1 MEFSIFI
8 NMHSISITPIRFKS
22 ETIFLG
28 ACNQWELRAL
38 HLMIMKHWL
47 TFCLFPVKQIQIDSQ
62 KHYRNNRSF
71 EKSLFFYWI
80 SSSLCKETFIQTK
93 NKPTKSIFFCYV
105 PENQYFIPSNWW
117 HFKHHTINTNSNKCE
132 KKLRALNTKLW
143 SSRLL
148 QIQSIK
154 FVKMKKRTHRLMMC
168 LATAR
173 LKLFPISAVLR
184 AFICVW
190 AVAFVFDSFLLS
202 VSVFAVLHI
211 IRRVLLRFFTNQPAL
226 HRMPR

>member
-1 MEFSIFI
+1 MFWALNWNAENRWNKTMEFSIFI

-93 NKPTKSIFFCYV
+93 NKPTKSIFFFV
-105 PENQYFIPSNWW
+105 MFQ
-117 HFKHHTINTNSNKCE
+117 KINILFHRTDGT
-132 KKLRALNTKLW
+132 LNT
-143 SSRLL
+143 
-148 QIQSIK
+148 IQ
-154 FVKMKKRTHRLMMC
+154 
-168 LATAR
+168 
-173 LKLFPISAVLR
+173 
-184 AFICVW
+184 
-190 AVAFVFDSFLLS
+190 
-202 VSVFAVLHI
+202 
-211 IRRVLLRFFTNQPAL
+211 
-226 HRMPR
+226 